1 MLWQSMIEKYFDVD
15 RLYGRILR
23 YYVAKR
29 HYSKEDANSIA
40 QKIVQKERNR
50 RTCKNTHCKH
60 LLNDHV
66 RNYDSCL
73 VESCVCEKF
82 TR

>member
-1 MLWQSMIEKYFDVD
+1 MIEKHFDID

-29 HYSKEDANSIA
+29 RYTKEEANAIA
-40 QKIVQKERNR
+40 QKIVQKERSR
-50 RTCKNTHCKH
+50 RMCKNAVCRH

-66 RNYDSCL
+66 RNHGSCL
-73 VESCVCEKF
+73 VGLCGCEKF
-82 TR
+82 TS

>member
-1 MLWQSMIEKYFDVD
+1 MIEKYFDIN

-29 HYSKEDANSIA
+29 HCSKEEANAIA
-40 QKIVQKERNR
+40 QKIIQKERNR
-50 RTCKNTHCKH
+50 RMCKNANCRH
-60 LLNDHV
+60 LLHDHV

-73 VESCVCEKF
+73 VDSCTCEKF

>member
-1 MLWQSMIEKYFDVD
+1 MIEKYFDID
-15 RLYGRILR
+15 RLYGKVLR
-23 YYVAKR
+23 YYVSKK
-29 HYSKEDANSIA
+29 HYSREEANAIA
-40 QKIVQKERNR
+40 QKIVQRELNKRM
-50 RTCKNTHCKH
+50 CKNTNCKH

-73 VESCVCEKF
+73 IESCICEKF

>member
-1 MLWQSMIEKYFDVD
+1 MIEKYFDIN
-15 RLYGRILR
+15 RLYGKVIR
-23 YYVAKR
+23 YYVDKK
-29 HYSKEDANSIA
+29 HYSKEKANVLA
-40 QKIVQKERNR
+40 QKIIQKERNR
-50 RTCKNTHCKH
+50 RMCKNTHCQH

-73 VESCVCEKF
+73 IESCKCEKF